1 MEREEIIEN
10 FSNFIRENYYENLL
24 KAVSEGVKF
33 LLIDFSLLDKNYPE
47 LASYLLEN
55 PEETIEACE
64 EAVKQIDT
72 GLGETELRLRFVN
85 LPPEREIRIRNI
97 RSQHLGKMIVVDGF
111 VKRASEIRPEVCESV
126 YECLEC
132 GNTIEMV
139 QKERVLKTP
148 EKCEACGAKKGFKLI
163 RQKFYDA
170 RWIVVEEPYEITT
183 GERPSEL
190 MIYLKEDLTSP
201 KMQNKTEPG
210 NRIKVVGILKE
221 LPRRVKGT
229 RSRQMEIYLD
239 ANSVESV
246 EVGWEEF
253 EITPE
258 DEKKILE
265 MSKDPEI
272 FSKFIASIAPSM
284 YGMEEVKEA
293 LLLQLVGGEPHL
305 LPDGTR
311 IRGNIH
317 ILLVGDPASGKSQ
330 LMQYI
335 SKLIPRGR
343 YVSGSGVTGVGL
355 CTVYDTL
362 IQLEDGTLMKIGDL
376 VEKEFERNKP
386 EKVKEGIYRVKAS
399 DELKILAFNQKNLK
413 IEPKKITYYW
423 KVKAPHELVEIETRS
438 GRKIIV
444 TPENPIPIVNHGKI
458 VWIKARDLN
467 SNHYI
472 ATPRVIKVSS
482 KSQTILDKI
491 EKNAHV
497 LNSFSTVAY
506 LIEKIKEKYTLREF
520 CRKFG
525 INEEN
530 LYYNWKKYSPNLA
543 ELEKIANCLSL
554 NLEEILPNELWLSQY
569 HGHQLKL
576 PLHLNED
583 IMYLMGL
590 IAGDGS
596 ISETRFGGFDIKFF
610 NIHDYLLNVFSSLC
624 EKLIGIKPSYDEDR
638 NGVPYYRF
646 HSKIF
651 GNLLKKFGI
660 SDGDKSHNLT
670 ISEEL
675 SKLPNA
681 LISSYLRGIFDTDGS
696 VVKVKRKG
704 SNFIELSSAS
714 EEFIRGMQLIL
725 LRFGIISR
733 VRERGPKT
741 SKIRG
746 KLVKSG
752 KKYVLEIRG
761 VNNLKKFEES
771 IGFSL
776 PEKSRKLKE
785 IIEKVSKEHTN
796 VDLVPQIGELLKE
809 ARKKLKLSAKD
820 FYGYK
825 NYSYE
830 KNKRY
835 PTREFL
841 QSILNE
847 FGTKNLEELKKF
859 ADSDIFWDKVK
870 RVRIIENKEHEYVY
884 DVSVEDAHSFVGNGI
899 VIHNTAAVT
908 RDEEFLGGWVLEA
921 GAIVMSNKSVCCLHP
936 SSKIIINNEIVPI
949 ENLFNEKNS
958 EKILCN
964 GEIMEICKLKGCVP
978 SLDIKSLRVKEQ
990 ASNLVRR
997 KRYEGKILKIK
1008 LDSGFEIKVTPEHML
1023 IDGNTLSW
1031 KKAEDFKEG
1040 EFLLAPLNFPGENKK
1055 IYIFDLI
1062 PEDWKVCLTKKEKNE
1077 IKAEIIKKYKSIA
1090 EFSRKLA
1097 LPKKIFYGGCQPTL
1111 KQFKNIIKELE
1122 MFEKWIKKP
1131 LKYGRKHGRIR
1142 LKIAEVTPELGY
1154 VLGFILGDGYLS
1166 RKESHSGVRITQS
1179 IKHKLFIKK
1188 LIENWNKVFPKE
1200 LHEWEDNRE
1209 SKIRG
1214 RNVKS
1219 NSKVLYFGSA
1229 LLVLLYD
1236 KLVGKN
1242 LEKILCLPTEVLKS
1256 FIAGV
1261 FDSDGCISVKKGK
1274 KKNKEYKVAH
1284 VEFLIS
1290 KNPEINKNFM
1300 LALRRL
1306 DVYSKLIKTDK
1317 NVDIIRITGRE
1328 DVIKLKN
1335 SICKYSEKIN
1345 LKEIPER
1352 IHKVSSS
1359 SDKLPAFLVAEI
1371 CKKILEE
1378 INTTLLNKYGL
1389 RAIYPYKNLKY
1400 QPSRE
1405 EMKKIFRAIGKN
1417 LSLSTRTEI
1426 EKLLQRDFFLD
1437 KIVKIEKEDY
1447 DGFVFDLFVPKTNNF
1462 VADGIFVHNCID
1474 EFSKVSPGDRVA
1486 LQEAM
1491 SLETIS
1497 IAKASIVA
1505 TLPAQT
1511 AILAGANPKLGR
1523 FDPYLPIR
1531 EQVDIDDVLLSRF
1544 DLKFALRDIPNPE
1557 LDSKMAEYILKVRHL
1572 RTEEAKP
1579 IIPPEFLRKYIAYA
1593 RSKVHPVLTSEAGEL
1608 LMNFYLEMRKKS
1620 GEEAPVSITLR
1631 QYEALI
1637 RLAEASAKIRLSN
1650 FVTREDA
1657 ERAIRLM
1664 KISLR
1669 EFGFE
1674 PETGMFDIDRAEGQ
1688 KVTAAQRGKIRK
1700 MIDILE
1706 ELTVTYGKNIPQ
1718 EEFFKRAKEEGIE
1731 DVEEILRKM
1740 ISEGIVFQPKAG
1752 FIQKV

>member
-1 MEREEIIEN
+1 MEREEIIEI
-10 FSNFIRENYYENLL
+10 FSQFIRENYYEKLL
-24 KAVSEGVKF
+24 KAVSENVGF
-33 LLIDFSLLDKNYPE
+33 LLIDFSLLDKFSPE

-55 PEETIEACE
+55 PEETIEICE
-64 EAVKQIDT
+64 EAIKQIDT
-72 GLGETELRLRFVN
+72 GLAEAELRLRFVN
-85 LPPEREIRIRNI
+85 LPEDRQIRIRNI

-111 VKRASEIRPEVCESV
+111 VKRASEIRPEVCEIV

-132 GNTIEMV
+132 GNTITMV
-139 QKERVLKTP
+139 QKERVLKAP
-148 EKCEACGAKKGFKLI
+148 EKCEACGSKKFKPVK
-163 RQKFYDA
+163 QKFYDA

-221 LPRRVKGT
+221 LPRKVKGT
-229 RSRQMEIYLD
+229 RSKQMEIYLD

-265 MSKDPEI
+265 LAKDPDI
-272 FSKFIASIAPSM
+272 YYKFIQSIAPSM

-305 LPDGTR
+305 LEDGTR

-355 CTVYDTL
+355 T
-362 IQLEDGTLMKIGDL
+362 
-376 VEKEFERNKP
+376 
-386 EKVKEGIYRVKAS
+386 
-399 DELKILAFNQKNLK
+399 
-413 IEPKKITYYW
+413 
-423 KVKAPHELVEIETRS
+423 
-438 GRKIIV
+438 
-444 TPENPIPIVNHGKI
+444 
-458 VWIKARDLN
+458 
-467 SNHYI
+467 
-472 ATPRVIKVSS
+472 AT
-482 KSQTILDKI
+482 
-491 EKNAHV
+491 
-497 LNSFSTVAY
+497 
-506 LIEKIKEKYTLREF
+506 
-520 CRKFG
+520 
-525 INEEN
+525 
-530 LYYNWKKYSPNLA
+530 
-543 ELEKIANCLSL
+543 
-554 NLEEILPNELWLSQY
+554 
-569 HGHQLKL
+569 
-576 PLHLNED
+576 
-583 IMYLMGL
+583 
-590 IAGDGS
+590 
-596 ISETRFGGFDIKFF
+596 
-610 NIHDYLLNVFSSLC
+610 
-624 EKLIGIKPSYDEDR
+624 
-638 NGVPYYRF
+638 
-646 HSKIF
+646 
-651 GNLLKKFGI
+651 
-660 SDGDKSHNLT
+660 
-670 ISEEL
+670 
-675 SKLPNA
+675 
-681 LISSYLRGIFDTDGS
+681 
-696 VVKVKRKG
+696 
-704 SNFIELSSAS
+704 
-714 EEFIRGMQLIL
+714 
-725 LRFGIISR
+725 
-733 VRERGPKT
+733 
-741 SKIRG
+741 
-746 KLVKSG
+746 
-752 KKYVLEIRG
+752 
-761 VNNLKKFEES
+761 
-771 IGFSL
+771 
-776 PEKSRKLKE
+776 
-785 IIEKVSKEHTN
+785 
-796 VDLVPQIGELLKE
+796 
-809 ARKKLKLSAKD
+809 
-820 FYGYK
+820 
-825 NYSYE
+825 
-830 KNKRY
+830 
-835 PTREFL
+835 
-841 QSILNE
+841 
-847 FGTKNLEELKKF
+847 
-859 ADSDIFWDKVK
+859 
-870 RVRIIENKEHEYVY
+870 
-884 DVSVEDAHSFVGNGI
+884 
-899 VIHNTAAVT
+899 VT

-936 SSKIIINNEIVPI
+936 STKIIINNKILPI
-949 ENLFNEKNS
+949 ENLFDGKNS

-964 GEIMEICKLKGCVP
+964 GEIMEICKLKGFVP
-978 SLDIKSLRVKEQ
+978 SLNLKSLRVKERV
-990 ASNLVRR
+990 SNLVRR

-1040 EFLLAPLNFPGENKK
+1040 EFLLAPLYFPGENKK

-1062 PEDWKVCLTKKEKNE
+1062 PEDWKICLTKKEKNE

-1090 EFSRKLA
+1090 EFSRKLN
-1097 LPKKIFYGGCQPTL
+1097 LPKKILYGGCQPTL
-1111 KQFKNIIKELE
+1111 KQFKDIIKELKVV
-1122 MFEKWIKKP
+1122 EKWVKKP
-1131 LKYGRKHGRIR
+1131 LKYGRKCGRIR
-1142 LKIAEVTPELGY
+1142 LKTADVTPELAY

-1166 RKESHSGVRITQS
+1166 RKEGHAGMRITQS
-1179 IKHKLFIKK
+1179 IKHKLFNKK
-1188 LIENWNKVFPKE
+1188 FIENWNKVFPKE

-1219 NSKVLYFGSA
+1219 NSKVLYFGSN

-1236 KLVGKN
+1236 KLIGKN

-1300 LALRRL
+1300 LALRKL
-1306 DVYSKLIKTDK
+1306 EVYSKLIETDK

-1328 DVIKLKN
+1328 DVVKLKN

-1345 LKEIPER
+1345 LKEIPEK

-1359 SDKLPAFLVAEI
+1359 SDKLPAFFVAEI

-1405 EMKKIFRAIGKN
+1405 EMEKIIRKIGKD
-1417 LSLSTRTEI
+1417 LSCSTRREI

-1544 DLKFALRDIPNPE
+1544 DLKFALRDVPNPE
-1557 LDSKMAEYILKVRHL
+1557 IDAKMAEHILKVRHL
-1572 RTEEAKP
+1572 KTEEAKP
-1579 IIPPEFLRKYIAYA
+1579 IIPPELLRKYIAYA
-1593 RSKVHPVLTSEAGEL
+1593 RSRIHPVLTKEAGEL

-1620 GEEAPVSITLR
+1620 GEEAPIAITLR

-1637 RLAEASAKIRLSN
+1637 RLAEASAKIQLRN

-1688 KVTAAQRGKIRK
+1688 RVTAAQRSKIRI
-1700 MIDILE
+1700 MIDILD
-1706 ELTVTYGKNIPQ
+1706 ELTAIHGKNIPQ
-1718 EEFFKRAKEEGIE
+1718 EEFLKRAREEGVE
-1731 DVEEILRKM
+1731 DAEEILRKM
-1740 ISEGIVFQPKAG
+1740 ISEGIIFQPKPG

>member
-1 MEREEIIEN
+1 MEKEKIAEI
-10 FSNFIRENYYENLL
+10 FSQFIRENYYEKLV
-24 KAVSEGVKF
+24 KAVSENVGF
-33 LLIDFSLLDKNYPE
+33 LLIDFSLLDKFSPE

-64 EAVKQIDT
+64 EAIKQIDT
-72 GLGETELRLRFVN
+72 GLGEAELRLRFVN
-85 LPPEREIRIRNI
+85 LPEDRQIRIRNI

-111 VKRASEIRPEVCESV
+111 VKRASEIRPEVCETV
-126 YECLEC
+126 YQCPEC
-132 GNTIEMV
+132 GNTITIT
-139 QKERVLKTP
+139 QKERALKTP
-148 EKCEACGAKKGFKLI
+148 ERCEACGNKKGFKLVK
-163 RQKFYDA
+163 QKFYDA

-210 NRIKVVGILKE
+210 NRIKVVGVLKE
-221 LPRRVKGT
+221 LPRKVKGT

-239 ANSVESV
+239 ANSIESI
-246 EVGWEEF
+246 EVGWEEL

-265 MSKDPEI
+265 LAKDPDI
-272 FSKFIASIAPSM
+272 YSKFIASIAPTM

-305 LPDGTR
+305 LEDGTR

-317 ILLVGDPASGKSQ
+317 ILLVGDPACLVGDERVFLGDGTIAKIKNLGSYHLQDISVPVRVKGKEIQIAKTFHVYENQPVIEIITESGKSLKGTPNQPVLVVEGQERKWKRLDELKIGDRVAVVPSISCWKKSLVLTGWEKPNRKFGPKFRGKIPDKWYPELGAFVGYLLGDGYVRENKGEIVAFVNEDEADLIEPLVKYIENLFRLKPIVEKFKGHSHTYQGRNIKSKKYLYRIILRSKDLAKNLKFLKEKRVPDPIFLSPNAVVKEFLKWLFQADGSVFYKGRGRMGIQLKQKEIELLRDVQMLLLRFGIHSRIYGNNLTIRRGYDILKFAKSIGFVSNNKKAKLSELSEHAKKFKRVKRKLSERVVAIKKLKGLHTVYDIEVPKSHRFIANGIIVHNSGKSQ

-376 VEKEFERNKP
+376 VEREFKKNKP
-386 EKVKEGIYRVKAS
+386 EKVKDGIYRVKAS

-423 KVKAPHELVEIETRS
+423 KLKAPHELVEIETRS
-438 GRKIIV
+438 GKKIIV

-458 VWIKARDLN
+458 VWIKAKDLKP
-467 SNHYI
+467 NHYI
-472 ATPRVIKVSS
+472 ATPRIIRVSP
-482 KSQTILDKI
+482 KLQTILSKI

-525 INEEN
+525 INEGN

-543 ELEKIANCLSL
+543 ELEKIANCLSI

-576 PLHLNED
+576 PLHLNEG

-590 IAGDGS
+590 LAGDGS
-596 ISETRFGGFDIKFF
+596 ISKTSLGGFDIKFF
-610 NIHDYLLNVFSSLC
+610 NIHDYLLDAFSSLC
-624 EKLIGIKPSYDEDR
+624 EEVIGIKPSYDEDR

-646 HSKIF
+646 RSKIF

-660 SDGDKSHNLT
+660 PDGDKSHNLT

-675 SKLPNA
+675 SKLPNV
-681 LISSYLRGIFDTDGS
+681 LISPYLRGVFDTDGS
-696 VVKVKRKG
+696 VIKVKGKG

-714 EEFIRGMQLIL
+714 EEFIRGVQLIL

-733 VRERGPKT
+733 IRERKPKT

-746 KLVKSG
+746 KIVKSG

-761 VNNLKKFEES
+761 IDNLKKFEES

-785 IIEKVSKEHTN
+785 IIEKISKEHTN

-809 ARKKLKLSAKD
+809 ARKKLKLSAKN

-830 KNKRY
+830 RNKRY
-835 PTREFL
+835 PTRNFL

-847 FGTKNLEELKKF
+847 FGIENLEKLEKF
-859 ADSDIFWDKVK
+859 ANSDIFWDRVRKVK
-870 RVRIIENKEHEYVY
+870 IFENKEHEYVY

-908 RDEEFLGGWVLEA
+908 RDEEFLGGWVLEG
-921 GAIVMSNKSVCCLHP
+921 GAIVMSNKSVCC
-936 SSKIIINNEIVPI
+936 
-949 ENLFNEKNS
+949 
-958 EKILCN
+958 
-964 GEIMEICKLKGCVP
+964 
-978 SLDIKSLRVKEQ
+978 
-990 ASNLVRR
+990 
-997 KRYEGKILKIK
+997 
-1008 LDSGFEIKVTPEHML
+1008 
-1023 IDGNTLSW
+1023 
-1031 KKAEDFKEG
+1031 
-1040 EFLLAPLNFPGENKK
+1040 
-1055 IYIFDLI
+1055 
-1062 PEDWKVCLTKKEKNE
+1062 
-1077 IKAEIIKKYKSIA
+1077 
-1090 EFSRKLA
+1090 
-1097 LPKKIFYGGCQPTL
+1097 
-1111 KQFKNIIKELE
+1111 
-1122 MFEKWIKKP
+1122 
-1131 LKYGRKHGRIR
+1131 
-1142 LKIAEVTPELGY
+1142 
-1154 VLGFILGDGYLS
+1154 
-1166 RKESHSGVRITQS
+1166 
-1179 IKHKLFIKK
+1179 
-1188 LIENWNKVFPKE
+1188 
-1200 LHEWEDNRE
+1200 
-1209 SKIRG
+1209 
-1214 RNVKS
+1214 
-1219 NSKVLYFGSA
+1219 
-1229 LLVLLYD
+1229 
-1236 KLVGKN
+1236 
-1242 LEKILCLPTEVLKS
+1242 
-1256 FIAGV
+1256 
-1261 FDSDGCISVKKGK
+1261 
-1274 KKNKEYKVAH
+1274 
-1284 VEFLIS
+1284 
-1290 KNPEINKNFM
+1290 
-1300 LALRRL
+1300 
-1306 DVYSKLIKTDK
+1306 
-1317 NVDIIRITGRE
+1317 
-1328 DVIKLKN
+1328 
-1335 SICKYSEKIN
+1335 
-1345 LKEIPER
+1345 
-1352 IHKVSSS
+1352 
-1359 SDKLPAFLVAEI
+1359 
-1371 CKKILEE
+1371 
-1378 INTTLLNKYGL
+1378 
-1389 RAIYPYKNLKY
+1389 
-1400 QPSRE
+1400 
-1405 EMKKIFRAIGKN
+1405 
-1417 LSLSTRTEI
+1417 
-1426 EKLLQRDFFLD
+1426 
-1437 KIVKIEKEDY
+1437 
-1447 DGFVFDLFVPKTNNF
+1447 
-1462 VADGIFVHNCID
+1462 ID
-1474 EFSKVSPGDRVA
+1474 EFNKVSPSDRVA

-1544 DLKFALRDIPNPE
+1544 DLKFALRDVPNPE
-1557 LDSKMAEYILKVRHL
+1557 LDAKMAEHILKVRHL
-1572 RTEEAKP
+1572 KTEEAKP

-1593 RSKVHPVLTSEAGEL
+1593 RAKVHPVLTKEAGEL

-1620 GEEAPVSITLR
+1620 GEEAPIAITLR

-1637 RLAEASAKIRLSN
+1637 RLAEASAKVQLRN
-1650 FVTREDA
+1650 FVTKEDA

-1688 KVTAAQRGKIRK
+1688 RVTAAQRSKIRV

-1706 ELTVTYGKNIPQ
+1706 ELTTIHGKNIPQ
-1718 EEFFKRAKEEGIE
+1718 EEFLKRAKEEGVE
-1731 DVEEILRKM
+1731 DAEEIMRKM
-1740 ISEGIVFQPKAG
+1740 ISEGIIFQPKPG

>member
-1 MEREEIIEN
+1 MEKEEIIEI
-10 FSNFIRENYYENLL
+10 FSQFVRENYYEKLI
-24 KAVSEGVKF
+24 KAVSETTGF
-33 LLIDFSLLDKNYPE
+33 LLIDFSLLDKYSPE

-64 EAVKQIDT
+64 EALKQIDT
-72 GLGETELRLRFVN
+72 GLAEAELRVRFVN
-85 LPPEREIRIRNI
+85 LPEDRQVRIRNI
-97 RSQHLGKMIVVDGF
+97 RSQHLGKMIAVDGF
-111 VKRASEIRPEVCESV
+111 VKRASEIRPEVCETI
-126 YECLEC
+126 YECSEC
-132 GNTIEMV
+132 GNTISII
-139 QKERVLKTP
+139 QKERILKTP
-148 EKCEACGAKKGFKLI
+148 ERCDACGSKRGFRLTK
-163 RQKFYDA
+163 QKFYDA

-221 LPRRVKGT
+221 LPRKVKGT
-229 RSRQMEIYLD
+229 RSKQMEIYLD
-239 ANSVESV
+239 ANSVESI

-265 MSKDPEI
+265 LAKDPEI
-272 FSKFIASIAPSM
+272 YSKFIASIAPSM

-305 LPDGTR
+305 LEDGTR

-376 VEKEFERNKP
+376 VEKEFKRNKP
-386 EKVKEGIYRVKAS
+386 EKVKKGVYRVKAS
-399 DELKILAFNQKNLK
+399 DEIKILAFNQKNLK

-423 KVKAPHELVEIETRS
+423 KIKAPHRLVEIETRS

-444 TPENPIPIVNHGKI
+444 TPENPIPIVDHGKI
-458 VWIKARDLN
+458 VWMKAKDLN

-472 ATPRVIKVSS
+472 ATPRAIRVSS
-482 KSQTILDKI
+482 KLQSILDKI
-491 EKNAHV
+491 DKSAHV
-497 LNSFSTVAY
+497 LNSFFTVAY
-506 LIEKIKEKYTLREF
+506 LIEKIKEKCTLREF

-525 INEEN
+525 IKEDD
-530 LYYNWKKYSPNLA
+530 LYYNWKKYSPKLA
-543 ELEKIANCLSL
+543 ELEKIANYLSI

-596 ISETRFGGFDIKFF
+596 ISETSSGGFDIKFF
-610 NIHDYLLNVFSSLC
+610 NIHDYLLDAFSSLC
-624 EKLIGIKPSYDEDR
+624 EEVIGIKPSYDED
-638 NGVPYYRF
+638 
-646 HSKIF
+646 SF

-660 SDGDKSHNLT
+660 PDGDKSHNLT

-675 SKLPNA
+675 SKLSNA
-681 LISSYLRGIFDTDGS
+681 LISSYLRGVFDTDGS
-696 VVKVKRKG
+696 VIKVKRKG

-714 EEFIRGMQLIL
+714 EEFIRGVQLIL

-733 VRERGPKT
+733 IRERGPKT

-752 KKYVLEIRG
+752 EKYVLEIRG

-785 IIEKVSKEHTN
+785 IIEKVAKEHTN

-835 PTREFL
+835 PTCKFL
-841 QSILNE
+841 QTILDE

-870 RVRIIENKEHEYVY
+870 KVRIFENKEHEYVY

-921 GAIVMSNKSVCCLHP
+921 GAIVMSNKSVC
-936 SSKIIINNEIVPI
+936 
-949 ENLFNEKNS
+949 
-958 EKILCN
+958 
-964 GEIMEICKLKGCVP
+964 
-978 SLDIKSLRVKEQ
+978 
-990 ASNLVRR
+990 
-997 KRYEGKILKIK
+997 
-1008 LDSGFEIKVTPEHML
+1008 
-1023 IDGNTLSW
+1023 
-1031 KKAEDFKEG
+1031 
-1040 EFLLAPLNFPGENKK
+1040 
-1055 IYIFDLI
+1055 
-1062 PEDWKVCLTKKEKNE
+1062 
-1077 IKAEIIKKYKSIA
+1077 
-1090 EFSRKLA
+1090 
-1097 LPKKIFYGGCQPTL
+1097 
-1111 KQFKNIIKELE
+1111 
-1122 MFEKWIKKP
+1122 
-1131 LKYGRKHGRIR
+1131 
-1142 LKIAEVTPELGY
+1142 
-1154 VLGFILGDGYLS
+1154 
-1166 RKESHSGVRITQS
+1166 
-1179 IKHKLFIKK
+1179 
-1188 LIENWNKVFPKE
+1188 
-1200 LHEWEDNRE
+1200 
-1209 SKIRG
+1209 
-1214 RNVKS
+1214 
-1219 NSKVLYFGSA
+1219 
-1229 LLVLLYD
+1229 
-1236 KLVGKN
+1236 
-1242 LEKILCLPTEVLKS
+1242 
-1256 FIAGV
+1256 
-1261 FDSDGCISVKKGK
+1261 
-1274 KKNKEYKVAH
+1274 
-1284 VEFLIS
+1284 
-1290 KNPEINKNFM
+1290 
-1300 LALRRL
+1300 
-1306 DVYSKLIKTDK
+1306 
-1317 NVDIIRITGRE
+1317 
-1328 DVIKLKN
+1328 
-1335 SICKYSEKIN
+1335 
-1345 LKEIPER
+1345 
-1352 IHKVSSS
+1352 
-1359 SDKLPAFLVAEI
+1359 
-1371 CKKILEE
+1371 
-1378 INTTLLNKYGL
+1378 
-1389 RAIYPYKNLKY
+1389 
-1400 QPSRE
+1400 
-1405 EMKKIFRAIGKN
+1405 
-1417 LSLSTRTEI
+1417 
-1426 EKLLQRDFFLD
+1426 
-1437 KIVKIEKEDY
+1437 
-1447 DGFVFDLFVPKTNNF
+1447 
-1462 VADGIFVHNCID
+1462 CID

-1557 LDSKMAEYILKVRHL
+1557 LDAKMAEHILKVRHL
-1572 RTEEAKP
+1572 KTEEAKP

-1593 RSKVHPVLTSEAGEL
+1593 RAKVHPVLTKEAGEL

-1620 GEEAPVSITLR
+1620 GEEAPIAITLR

-1637 RLAEASAKIRLSN
+1637 RLAEASAKIQLRN

-1688 KVTAAQRGKIRK
+1688 RITAAQRGKIRV
-1700 MIDILE
+1700 MIDVLE
-1706 ELTVTYGKNIPQ
+1706 ELTAIHGKNIPQ
-1718 EEFFKRAKEEGIE
+1718 EEFLKRAKEEGVE
-1731 DVEEILRKM
+1731 DAEEILRKM
-1740 ISEGIVFQPKAG
+1740 ISEGIIFQPKPG